1 MMELS
6 LFTTNLNFPE
16 LMVKTLDLINK
27 IHSLK
32 YLRSTKLGC
41 NDTGIRKSEFV
52 QRTHFLWQEI
62 LPEEYRSV
70 VSSLSVAPTP
80 TETFSIY
87 SKVLTDS

>member
-32 YLRSTKLGC
+32 YLRSTKSGC
-41 NDTGIRKSEFV
+41 NDAKNSVPLTRNITR
-52 QRTHFLWQEI
+52 EI
-62 LPEEYRSV
+62 
-70 VSSLSVAPTP
+70 
-80 TETFSIY
+80 
-87 SKVLTDS
+87 

>member
-41 NDTGIRKSEFV
+41 NNAKNSVPLSRNITRGI
-52 QRTHFLWQEI
+52 
-62 LPEEYRSV
+62 
-70 VSSLSVAPTP
+70 
-80 TETFSIY
+80 
-87 SKVLTDS
+87 